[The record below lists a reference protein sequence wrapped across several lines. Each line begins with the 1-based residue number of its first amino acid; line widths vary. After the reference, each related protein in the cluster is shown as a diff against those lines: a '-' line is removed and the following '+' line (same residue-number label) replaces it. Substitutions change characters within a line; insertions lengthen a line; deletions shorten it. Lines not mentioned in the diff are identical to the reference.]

1 MSFLGALISQYFV
14 GEVHEESVFTG
25 LLLVQALIAIAV
37 QVAGI
42 GSASIF
48 FLCAL
53 ALFVALIINTLLV
66 GNTKNISLW
75 TYAIGQAMPLLT
87 GSMLIVGV
95 VEVFVPL
102 VCRFQFS
109 CVNNVAEVL

>member
-1 MSFLGALISQYFV
+1 M
-14 GEVHEESVFTG
+14 
-25 LLLVQALIAIAV
+25 

-42 GSASIF
+42 GSAAIF

-53 ALFVALIINTLLV
+53 ALFVALVINSFLLA
-66 GNTKNISLW
+66 NTKKISLW
-75 TYAIGQAMPLLT
+75 TYAIGQAVPLLT

-102 VCRFQFS
+102 VCRFHS
-109 CVNNVAEVL
+109 PM

>member
-1 MSFLGALISQYFV
+1 MISQYFV
-14 GEVHEESVFTG
+14 GQVHEQSVFTS
-25 LLLVQALIAIAV
+25 LLLVQALVTIVV

-42 GSASIF
+42 GSAAIF

-53 ALFVALIINTLLV
+53 ALFVALIINSLLV
-66 GNTKNISLW
+66 GNTKKISLW
-75 TYAIGQAMPLLT
+75 TYAIGQASPLLT

-102 VCRFQFS
+102 VCRFPIP
-109 CVNNVAEVL
+109 LYK

>member
-1 MSFLGALISQYFV
+1 M
-14 GEVHEESVFTG
+14 
-25 LLLVQALIAIAV
+25 

-53 ALFVALIINTLLV
+53 ALFVALVINSLLV

-75 TYAIGQAMPLLT
+75 TYAIGQGMPLLT
-87 GSMLIVGV
+87 GSMLLVGV

-102 VCRFQFS
+102 VCRSLIFL
-109 CVNNVAEVL
+109 VNDVAEEVL